1 MSHIHPTAIIS
12 AGAILGEGCEVGPY
26 CTIGPK
32 VKLGDG
38 CKLLS
43 HVVIT
48 GNTTVGKGNVF
59 YPFCSVGQAPQD
71 LKYKGEDSR
80 LELGDLNI
88 IREYVTLHLGTEGGG
103 MLTRVGSHNLFMASS
118 HVGHDC
124 RVGDGNIFANCATLA
139 GHVTIG
145 NRVTLGGL
153 SAIHQFCRLGDMAFL
168 SGGTVAREDIPPF
181 CYATGDPARIAGI
194 NKIGLQRA
202 GYSPADIKRIFSIYR
217 QMLRKGEGAVK
228 EKAQAVLAEH
238 ADFSPGRMF
247 IEACLESTRGV
258 APVRNGGDEGA

>member
-12 AGAILGEGCEVGPY
+12 AGAVLGDGCDVGPY
-26 CTIGPK
+26 CTVGPK
-32 VKLGDG
+32 VRLGDG
-38 CKLLS
+38 CKLIS
-43 HVVIT
+43 HVVIA

-71 LKYKGEDSR
+71 LKFKGEDSR
-80 LELGDLNI
+80 LEIGDLNT

-103 MLTRVGSHNLFMASS
+103 MLTSVGSHNLFMASS

-153 SAIHQFCRLGDMAFL
+153 TAVHQFCKLGDMSFL
-168 SGGTVAREDIPPF
+168 AGGAIVREDIPPF
-181 CYATGDPARIAGI
+181 CYCTGDPARLAGI

-202 GYSPADIKRIFSIYR
+202 GYSTADIKRIFSIYR
-217 QMLRKGEGAVK
+217 NILRKGEGAIK
-228 EKAQAVLAEH
+228 GKAEAMLSEV
-238 ADFSPGRMF
+238 ADFAPGRMF
-247 IEACLESTRGV
+247 LGACLESERGV
-258 APVRNGGDEGA
+258 AAARNAGDEI